1 MNPAA
6 EILAQNEY
14 VRQRIAPRPGDPDY
28 LCLVDLL
35 AAVKSVAPRDAGKV
49 LDYGCGG
56 SPYRALFSGAAYHRA
71 DLEGGAD
78 LDFAYGEDSMLPAGI
93 GDYDLVLSS
102 QVLEHVLDPDAYL
115 AECLRVLKPGGKL
128 LLTTHG
134 TFWDHACPHDYWRW
148 TAHGLRRLV
157 ARAGFRPD
165 KLLKITANERA
176 KLFISEKWFGSRA
189 RTAGAYGALY
199 DASVALL
206 RKMGDVRRHRM
217 ADACFP
223 HDCVIDAT
231 DEQSDVNLIYV
242 GVGVLATKPASA

>member
-35 AAVKSVAPRDAGKV
+35 AALKSLAPADVDKM

-56 SPYRALFSGAAYHRA
+56 SPYRSLFSAGTYHRA
-71 DLEGGAD
+71 DLAGGAD
-78 LDFAYGEDSMLPAGI
+78 LDFAYGGDSMLPADI
-93 GDYDLVLSS
+93 GGYDLVLSS
-102 QVLEHVLDPDAYL
+102 QVLEHVIDPDAYL
-115 AECLRVLKPGGKL
+115 AECLRVLRPGGKL

-134 TFWDHACPHDYWRW
+134 SFWDHGCPHDYWRW
-148 TAHGLRRLV
+148 TAHGLKRLIT
-157 ARAGFRPD
+157 RAGFQPD

-176 KLFISEKWFGSRA
+176 KLFIAEKQFGWRA

-199 DASVALL
+199 DASVALM
-206 RKMGDVRRHRM
+206 RRIGDVRRHRM

-223 HDCVIDAT
+223 ADRMIDAT

-242 GVGVLATKPASA
+242 GVGALATKPA